1 MTLRQV
7 TNHEGT
13 MPRLADKVVIITGGS
28 GGIGSATARLF
39 VHEGARVLLVDRT
52 EGPLREIAA
61 QIGGDIAWAAADVS
75 KPEDTERY
83 VQQAVTHFG
92 GVDVLFANAGI
103 EGAVRPLVEIAPEEF
118 DRVLN
123 VNVRGAW
130 LGIKYAAPE
139 IAKRGGGSILLT
151 SSIAG
156 LVGARGL
163 GPYVASKHALI
174 GLAKSAALELAAQN
188 IRVNTVNPGPIENR
202 MMRSIERQA
211 NPADPVVVKSGF
223 QALIALQRYGTNE
236 EIAQLAL
243 FLASNESSY
252 CTGSVFVAD
261 GGMTA
266 S

>member
-1 MTLRQV
+1 MA
-7 TNHEGT
+7 
-13 MPRLADKVVIITGGS
+13 RLNDKVVIITGGS
-28 GGIGSATARLF
+28 GGIGFATARLF
-39 VHEGARVLLVDRT
+39 VHEGARVLLVDQK
-52 EGPLREIAA
+52 EGPLQEVAA
-61 QIGGDIAWAAADVS
+61 QIGGNIAWTAADVS

-83 VQQAVTHFG
+83 VREAVERFG
-92 GVDVLFANAGI
+92 GVDILFANAGI
-103 EGAVRPLVEIAPEEF
+103 EGAVRPLTETAPEEF
-118 DRVLN
+118 DRVLA

-139 IAKRGGGSILLT
+139 IAKRGGGSIVLT
-151 SSIAG
+151 SSVAG

-202 MMRSIERQA
+202 MMRSIEQQA
-211 NPADPVVVKSGF
+211 NPGDPVAVKSGF
-223 QALIALQRYGTNE
+223 ETLIALKRYGTND
-236 EIAQLAL
+236 EIARLAL
-243 FLASNESSY
+243 FLASDESSY